1 MSTTEARRHSGPSSF
16 NRNPRLRRLFE
27 MRNLISVELGDD
39 QGLVLRDRVAE
50 RTVAFTIIAVAV
62 AFGLVALPAP
72 DRNWGEIAA
81 AAFLGAGLI
90 ALATRWQRW
99 PHAVGLLVPIG
110 FLVLT
115 GLLRMSD
122 GGAASGFGGLYYLAI
137 LWLALAGTR
146 RDLVTGLVVLLLV
159 EAVPYVIVGP
169 PDYPADSWRP
179 MVIRLAVATIFGFT
193 IQKLLAE
200 TRERALEATRWSQ
213 RLESLNEVGNALATE
228 TELKPLL
235 NLVAARL
242 RELVGARI
250 VAVLLPAGTAQLRF
264 AAISGTGA
272 EGFLDERVP
281 RSGSMSG
288 RVLGDAT
295 SARVDVDPGDAPVDR
310 DLDGRLAAST
320 SIWVPLVVR
329 DRAIGVIV
337 AHDKIAGTDGRFSDD
352 DLRLAETFAS
362 RAAVAVDLSE
372 RVARDAIQR
381 VVAAQENERRRLA
394 RELHDETGQT
404 LTSVSLGLKSVEQ
417 RIDDPVTRHAVADLG
432 RQVAQTMQDVRRIAL
447 ELRPKVLDDYGLV
460 SALER
465 LTSTFSSQTGI
476 QVDLEAQLG
485 IERLPT
491 EIETA
496 LYRIV
501 QEGLTNVAKHAEP
514 TRASVFVTPKN
525 GSVLLVLE
533 DDGAGFDPAKT
544 ANGGLGLE
552 GMRERVELLEGRM
565 TVESSKGAGTTLV
578 VEVPVR

>member
-1 MSTTEARRHSGPSSF
+1 
-16 NRNPRLRRLFE
+16 
-27 MRNLISVELGDD
+27 MRNLITVEMRDD
-39 QGLVLRDRVAE
+39 QGPVLRDRVAE
-50 RTVAFTIIAVAV
+50 RTLAFTIIAVAV

-72 DRNWGEIAA
+72 NRNWGEIAGA
-81 AAFLGAGLI
+81 VVLGAGLI
-90 ALATRWQRW
+90 LLATQWHRW
-99 PHAVGLLVPIG
+99 PRTTQLLVPIG
-110 FLVLT
+110 FLALS

-146 RDLVTGLVVLLLV
+146 RDLVIGLVALLLV
-159 EAVPYVIVGP
+159 EVVPYVAIGGSE
-169 PDYPADSWRP
+169 YPSDSWRP
-179 MVIRLAVATIFGFT
+179 IVIRLAVATIFGFT
-193 IQKLLAE
+193 IQKLLDEA
-200 TRERALEATRWSQ
+200 RQRALEATRWSQ

-228 TELKPLL
+228 TELQPLL
-235 NLVAARL
+235 DLVAERL
-242 RELVGARI
+242 RELVGARV

-264 AAISGTGA
+264 AAIAGAGTD
-272 EGFLDERVP
+272 GFLGERVP
-281 RSGSMSG
+281 RSGTMSG
-288 RVLGDAT
+288 QVLQ
-295 SARVDVDPGDAPVDR
+295 SASSERLDVEPGGPPVDR
-310 DLDGRLAAST
+310 DLDGRLSAST

-329 DRAIGVIV
+329 DRAIGVIA
-337 AHDKIAGTDGRFSDD
+337 AHDKVIGAGDRFSDD

-372 RVARDAIQR
+372 RVARDAIRR

-404 LTSVSLGLKSVEQ
+404 LTSVSLGLKSVEE
-417 RIDDPVTRHAVADLG
+417 RIDDPATRKAIADLG
-432 RQVAQTMQDVRRIAL
+432 GQVAQTMQDVRRIAL

-465 LTSTFSSQTGI
+465 LTSTFSTQTGI

-485 IERLPT
+485 SERLPT
-491 EIETA
+491 DIETA

-501 QEGLTNVAKHAEP
+501 QEGLTNVAKHADP

-533 DDGAGFDPAKT
+533 DDGSGFDPANVR
-544 ANGGLGLE
+544 NGGLGLE

-565 TVESSKGAGTTLV
+565 TIESSADAGTTLV

>member
-1 MSTTEARRHSGPSSF
+1 
-16 NRNPRLRRLFE
+16 
-27 MRNLISVELGDD
+27 MRNLITVEMSDD
-39 QGLVLRDRVAE
+39 QGPVLRGRVAE

-72 DRNWGEIAA
+72 NRDWGEITAA
-81 AAFLGAGLI
+81 ALLGAGLI
-90 ALATRWQRW
+90 ALSTQWQRW
-99 PHAVGLLVPIG
+99 PRTTQLFVPIG
-110 FLVLT
+110 FLALS

-122 GGAASGFGGLYYLAI
+122 GGAASGFAGLYYLAI

-146 RDLVTGLVVLLLV
+146 NDLIVGLVVLLLV
-159 EAVPYVIVGP
+159 ELLPYIVIGGS
-169 PDYPADSWRP
+169 DYPPESWRP
-179 MVIRLAVATIFGFT
+179 IVIRLAVATIFGFT
-193 IQKLLAE
+193 IQKLLEE

-228 TELKPLL
+228 TELQPLL
-235 NLVAARL
+235 DLVAVRL
-242 RELVGARI
+242 RELVGARV

-264 AAISGTGA
+264 AAISGAGTA
-272 EGFLDERVP
+272 GFLDERVP
-281 RSGSMSG
+281 RHGTLSGQ
-288 RVLGDAT
+288 VLG
-295 SARVDVDPGDAPVDR
+295 SANSERVDVEPGDPPADH
-310 DLDGRLAAST
+310 DLGGRLTART

-329 DRAIGVIV
+329 DRAIGVIA
-337 AHDKIAGTDGRFSDD
+337 AHDKVAGAGMHFSDD

-404 LTSVSLGLKSVEQ
+404 LTSVSLGLKSVEE
-417 RIDDPVTRHAVADLG
+417 RVVDPTTRQAIADLG
-432 RQVAQTMQDVRRIAL
+432 RQVTQTMQDVRRIAL

-465 LTSTFSSQTGI
+465 LTNTFSSQTGI
-476 QVDLEAQLG
+476 PVDLEAQLG
-485 IERLPT
+485 AERLPT

-501 QEGLTNVAKHAEP
+501 QEGLTNVAKHADP

-533 DDGAGFDPAKT
+533 DDGGGFDPT
-544 ANGGLGLE
+544 NIRNGGLGLE

-565 TVESSKGAGTTLV
+565 TIESRRDAGTTLV